1 MTTTHDCGGELLT
14 IWIFKN
20 YRVAVLGE
28 TVLSQNHFFNVW
40 KSLHLCGFVD
50 NNRSLRSEEVKYPL
64 IVSCFLVGF
73 LLSKKALDCRQ
84 RHIYSHS
91 FVIGKTVPILC
102 KFIATIQVPA
112 KEHHVSMGNI
122 FKIQVSLTES
132 KIDTCKTAK
141 SSVIWTKPRS

>member
-1 MTTTHDCGGELLT
+1 MC
-14 IWIFKN
+14 
-20 YRVAVLGE
+20 
-28 TVLSQNHFFNVW
+28 FFNW
-40 KSLHLCGFVD
+40 KTDYFQPS
-50 NNRSLRSEEVKYPL
+50 PL
-64 IVSCFLVGF
+64 FDDIIIT
-73 LLSKKALDCRQ
+73 
-84 RHIYSHS
+84 HSHS

-141 SSVIWTKPRS
+141 SSVI